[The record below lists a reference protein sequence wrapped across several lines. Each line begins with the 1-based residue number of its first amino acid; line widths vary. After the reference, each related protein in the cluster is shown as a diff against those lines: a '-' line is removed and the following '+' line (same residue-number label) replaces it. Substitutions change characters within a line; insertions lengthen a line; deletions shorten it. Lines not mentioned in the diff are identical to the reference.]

1 MNIINPIRTSQLHAD
16 RQWQT
21 AASFFS
27 LRTSVKGDTNNNN
40 RRTSDVR
47 FQQRTTIT
55 LTLPAAAPTITTP
68 SPKATVVPEMPLLG
82 SPPSAF
88 FSAMFARIIY
98 LFIASGLFICRHT
111 VPPRRLCLT
120 MIGKYLITSSHPV
133 PPSLQSSLVLYSL
146 NS

>member
-88 FSAMFARIIY
+88 FSAMLPEIIY
-98 LFIASGLFICRHT
+98 LFASRIICS
-111 VPPRRLCLT
+111 CLIT

-133 PPSLQSSLVLYSL
+133 PPPSSLV
-146 NS
+146 